1 MRHNLYF
8 EMYEQEKTYWWHV
21 GKRKIVI
28 SLLDRFLG
36 DNGNNQQQI
45 MVDIGCGTGLM
56 LETMSQYGFA
66 VGMDLS
72 DEALFLCQKRKHRFL
87 IKADANL
94 TLPFDDSSFDLVTA
108 LDVLEHINNDG
119 NAVEEFHRVLKEGG
133 ILITTVPAFAFL
145 WSYWDKMLQHK
156 RRYTL
161 NTLVSLFTHNGFL
174 IKKVSYSNFFIFLPV
189 IGLRCVKTLL
199 QRDKHS
205 TQTSDFIDLPLLLN
219 HIFIQMY
226 RFEAFWLRTFKFP
239 FGLSVVCVGQ
249 KRCYGRP

>member
-94 TLPFDDSSFDLVTA
+94 TLPFDDGSFDIVTV

-133 ILITTVPAFAFL
+133 ILITTVPAFPFL
-145 WSYWDKMLQHK
+145 WTYWDKLLHHK

-189 IGLRCVKTLL
+189 IGIRFAKALL
-199 QRDKHS
+199 QRGKHGA
-205 TQTSDFIDLPLLLN
+205 QTSDFMDVPLLLN
-219 HIFIQMY
+219 YILIHIY
-226 RFEAFWLRTFKFP
+226 RLEAFWLRTFEFP
-239 FGLSVVCVGQ
+239 FGLSVVCVAQ
-249 KRCYGRP
+249 KRCCDRP